1 MNKFVRLSAAFAA
14 PLVSLALLASSPAAL
29 AQGSLPAGAVATVNG
44 VVISQAQF
52 ERVLKQRLARG
63 GKDTPQLRAVIKEE
77 LISRELLAQEALKAG
92 LDKSP
97 NAQEQISQARQAIL
111 IQLLVAEKAAQN
123 PITDAQIKAEYDRQ
137 IAALGEPGTVNEYR
151 LRLAVLKDE
160 AEAKAALAR
169 VRKGESF
176 EKVAK
181 EKSIDPSKDKG
192 GLLDWLLP
200 NQMIPTISTVVVNLS
215 KGTVAAAPV
224 RTPSGWAVFK
234 VEDIR
239 KFKPLPL
246 EESKARIKRSLEEKQ
261 SADFMRSLRSSA
273 KVVQ

>member
-1 MNKFVRLSAAFAA
+1 
-14 PLVSLALLASSPAAL
+14 
-29 AQGSLPAGAVATVNG
+29 
-44 VVISQAQF
+44 
-52 ERVLKQRLARG
+52 LAR
-63 GKDTPQLRAVIKEE
+63 I
-77 LISRELLAQEALKAG
+77 
-92 LDKSP
+92 
-97 NAQEQISQARQAIL
+97 
-111 IQLLVAEKAAQN
+111 
-123 PITDAQIKAEYDRQ
+123 
-137 IAALGEPGTVNEYR
+137 
-151 LRLAVLKDE
+151 
-160 AEAKAALAR
+160 
-169 VRKGESF
+169 RKGESF

-181 EKSIDPSKDKG
+181 EKSVDPSKDKG